1 MDGVIIVDKPK
12 DYTSRDVVNV
22 ISKIYHTKKVGHTG
36 TLDPLATGVLV
47 VCLNKATKIVELLT
61 CYDKEYVAS
70 FKFGVLTDTLDNTGS
85 ILNDEECILNKEDL
99 LNAMK
104 QIEGTYM
111 QEVPIYSAVRING
124 KKLYEYARE
133 GLEVELPKHEV
144 TISDLEL
151 LSFNA
156 EDNHTIVSI
165 KCHVSKGTYIR
176 SLGND
181 IANILGTNA
190 IMTELRRT
198 KQGTFTIEDS
208 IELKNITEDTK
219 LISINDCLSMY
230 KMIIAGFNLE
240 EDILN
245 GKILDN
251 IYDEDNILFI
261 DSNNNPIALY
271 TIYDKEINKIKPWKM
286 FKNRV

>member
-47 VCLNKATKIVELLT
+47 ICLNKATKIVELLT
-61 CYDKEYVAS
+61 SYDKEYIAS
-70 FKFGVLTDTLDNTGS
+70 FKFGILTDTLDNTGNILKDEGS
-85 ILNDEECILNKEDL
+85 ILKKEDL

-133 GLEVELPKHEV
+133 GLEVQLPKHEV
-144 TISDLEL
+144 TISNLEL
-151 LSFNA
+151 LDFNI
-156 EDNHTIVSI
+156 EDNHTIAKI

-181 IANILGTNA
+181 IASILGTNA
-190 IMTELRRT
+190 IMTDLRRT
-198 KQGTFTIEDS
+198 KQGNFIIEDS
-208 IELKNITEDTK
+208 IELKDITENTK
-219 LISINDCLSMY
+219 LISINDCLNMY
-230 KMIIAGFNLE
+230 KKVVVDSNLE
-240 EDILN
+240 KDILN
-245 GKILDN
+245 GQILDN
-251 IYDEDNILFI
+251 IYNEDNVLFI
-261 DSNNNPIALY
+261 DQNNLPIALY
-271 TIYDKEINKIKPWKM
+271 TNYDKEINKIKPWKM

>member
-47 VCLNKATKIVELLT
+47 ICLNKATKIVELLT
-61 CYDKEYVAS
+61 CYDKEYIAS
-70 FKFGVLTDTLDNTGS
+70 FKFGSLTDTLDSTGS
-85 ILNDEECILNKEDL
+85 ILKDEECILEKESL
-99 LNAMK
+99 LGAMK

-144 TISDLEL
+144 TISNLEL
-151 LSFNA
+151 LEFKI

-181 IANILGTNA
+181 IASILGTNA
-190 IMTELRRT
+190 IMTALRRT

-208 IELKNITEDTK
+208 VELKDITENTK
-219 LISINDCLSMY
+219 LISINDCLNMY
-230 KMIIAGFNLE
+230 KKIIADTNLE

-251 IYDEDNILFI
+251 IYGEENILFI
-261 DSNNNPIALY
+261 DSDNNPIALY
-271 TIYDKEINKIKPWKM
+271 TNYNKEINKIKPWKM
-286 FKNRV
+286 FKNKV

>member
-47 VCLNKATKIVELLT
+47 ICVNKATKIVELLT
-61 CYDKEYVAS
+61 SYDKEYIAT
-70 FKFGVLTDTLDNTGS
+70 FKFGILTDTLDSTGS
-85 ILNDEECILNKEDL
+85 ILKDEECILEKESLID
-99 LNAMK
+99 AMK
-104 QIEGTYM
+104 KIEGTYM

-144 TISDLEL
+144 KISNLEL
-151 LSFNA
+151 LDFNV
-156 EDNHTIVSI
+156 EDNHTIVKI

-181 IANILGTNA
+181 IASILGTNA
-190 IMTELRRT
+190 IMTDLRRT
-198 KQGTFTIEDS
+198 KQGTFSIDNS
-208 IELKNITEDTK
+208 IELKDITDNTK
-219 LISINDCLSMY
+219 LISISECLNMY
-230 KMIIAGFNLE
+230 KKIVVDIKLE

-245 GKILDN
+245 GMILDN
-251 IYDEDNILFI
+251 IYSDDNILFI
-261 DSNNNPIALY
+261 DSDNNPIALY
-271 TIYDKEINKIKPWKM
+271 TIYDKDINKIKPWKM
-286 FKNRV
+286 FKNKV

>member
-36 TLDPLATGVLV
+36 TLDPLATGVLIICV
-47 VCLNKATKIVELLT
+47 NKATKIVELLT
-61 CYDKEYVAS
+61 SYDKEYIAT
-70 FKFGVLTDTLDNTGS
+70 FKFGILTDTLDSAGS
-85 ILNDEECILNKEDL
+85 ILKDEECILEKESLID
-99 LNAMK
+99 AMK
-104 QIEGTYM
+104 KIEGTYM

-144 TISDLEL
+144 TISNLEL
-151 LSFNA
+151 LDFNV
-156 EDNHTIVSI
+156 EDNHTIVKI

-181 IANILGTNA
+181 IASILGTNA
-190 IMTELRRT
+190 IMTDLRRT
-198 KQGTFTIEDS
+198 KQGTFSIDNS
-208 IELKNITEDTK
+208 IELKDITDNTK
-219 LISINDCLSMY
+219 LISISECLNMY
-230 KMIIAGFNLE
+230 KKIVVDIRLE

-245 GKILDN
+245 GMILDN
-251 IYDEDNILFI
+251 IYSDDNILFI
-261 DSNNNPIALY
+261 DSDNNPIALY
-271 TIYDKEINKIKPWKM
+271 TIYDKDINKIKPWKM
-286 FKNRV
+286 FKNKV

>member
-47 VCLNKATKIVELLT
+47 ICLNKATKIVELLT
-61 CYDKEYVAS
+61 CYDKEYIAT
-70 FKFGVLTDTLDNTGS
+70 FKFGTLTDTLDSTGN
-85 ILNDEECILNKEDL
+85 ILKDEMCILEKDNL
-99 LNAMK
+99 LVAMQK
-104 QIEGTYM
+104 IEGTYM

-133 GLEVELPKHEV
+133 GLEVDLPKHEV
-144 TISDLEL
+144 TISNLEL
-151 LSFNA
+151 LDFKT
-156 EDNHTIVSI
+156 EDNHTIASI

-181 IANILGTNA
+181 IASFLGTNA

-198 KQGTFTIEDS
+198 KQGTFMIEDS
-208 IELKNITEDTK
+208 IQLKDITEDTK

-230 KMIIAGFNLE
+230 KKVIADSNLE

-251 IYDEDNILFI
+251 KYGEENILFI
-261 DSNNNPIALY
+261 DLNNNPIALY
-271 TIYDKEINKIKPWKM
+271 TNYNKETNKIKPWKM